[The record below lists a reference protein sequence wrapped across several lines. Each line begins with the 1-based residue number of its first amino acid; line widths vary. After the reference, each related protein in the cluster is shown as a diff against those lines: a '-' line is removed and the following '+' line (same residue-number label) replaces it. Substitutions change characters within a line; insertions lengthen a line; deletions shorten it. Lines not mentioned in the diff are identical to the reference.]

1 VILLQHSKPNQ
12 SYDLSWSKHVSTTI
26 RRANKVLGVIKRSI
40 GNNNQVLVVF
50 SSLYKSL
57 LRPILEYAAPVW
69 SPYLI
74 KDIESLEKSKEELT
88 PIFKAKIRRN
98 VL

>member
-1 VILLQHSKPNQ
+1 M
-12 SYDLSWSKHVSTTI
+12 
-26 RRANKVLGVIKRSI
+26 LGVIKRSI

-50 SSLYKSL
+50 SSLYKNL